1 MPMRDSKMPDDW
13 IAQAVAANPFKKQQA
28 EGLWCTCP
36 GRLAFTHLWKPNPNN
51 KNDDGTPKDTPQYET
66 TLLLPPG
73 AMEQINAIVWPEV
86 YGMLKASWPQQ
97 IGADGMPFGLHI
109 PWRDQGEKQQFSG
122 YTKGL
127 PFMRFTSQY
136 KPQVVDPA
144 GNPIVTED
152 RIYAGAWAIL
162 SFNFFEFGKTPPRPK
177 KGISLGLQGVMMI
190 ADDTK
195 LAGGAPDPKTAFAG
209 VQVNAR
215 FDPSAAFAGAAPG
228 APPPPPGSIMPPP
241 QQVAPPRPL
250 APPPPPA
257 ARPPAPPAPAAPPG
271 TPAAPPGAPG
281 APAFVL

>member
-73 AMEQINAIVWPEV
+73 AQEQINAIIWPEV
-86 YGMLKASWPQQ
+86 YAMMKAGWPQQ
-97 IGADGMPFGLHI
+97 FGSDGMPFGLHT
-109 PWRDQGEKQQFSG
+109 PWRDQGEKQQFAG

-127 PFMRFTSQY
+127 PFMRFTTQY
-136 KPQVVDPA
+136 KPQIVDPA

-152 RIYAGAWAIL
+152 RVYAGAWAII
-162 SFNFFEFGKTPPRPK
+162 SFNFFEFGKSPPRPK
-177 KGISLGLQGVMMI
+177 KGISLGLQGVMLV

-228 APPPPPGSIMPPP
+228 APPPPPPPGSIMPPP
-241 QQVAPPRPL
+241 QQVAPPPRPL
-250 APPPPPA
+250 APPA
-257 ARPPAPPAPAAPPG
+257 PPAPPAPAAPPG

>member
-1 MPMRDSKMPDDW
+1 MPMRDSKIPDDW

-73 AMEQINAIVWPEV
+73 AMEQINAIIWPEV
-86 YGMLKASWPQQ
+86 YAMMKAGWPQQ
-97 IGADGMPFGLHI
+97 FGSDGMPFGLHI

-152 RIYAGAWAIL
+152 RVYAGAWAII
-162 SFNFFEFGKTPPRPK
+162 SFNFFEFGKSPPRPK
-177 KGISLGLQGVMMI
+177 KGISLGLQGVMLV

-228 APPPPPGSIMPPP
+228 VPPPPPGSIMPPP
-241 QQVAPPRPL
+241 QPVAPGYA
-250 APPPPPA
+250 APTPPPA
-257 ARPPAPPAPAAPPG
+257 ARPPAPPAPVAPPG

>member
-51 KNDDGTPKDTPQYET
+51 KNDDGTPKDAPQYET

-73 AMEQINAIVWPEV
+73 AQEQINAIIWPEV
-86 YGMLKASWPQQ
+86 YAMMKAGWPQQ
-97 IGADGMPFGLHI
+97 FGSDGMPFGLHT
-109 PWRDQGEKQQFSG
+109 PWRDQGEKQQFAG

-127 PFMRFTSQY
+127 PFMRFTTQY
-136 KPQVVDPA
+136 KPQIVDPA

-152 RIYAGAWAIL
+152 RVYAGAWAII
-162 SFNFFEFGKTPPRPK
+162 SFNFFEFGKSPPRPK
-177 KGISLGLQGVMMI
+177 KGISLGLQGVMLV

-195 LAGGAPDPKTAFAG
+195 LSGGAPDPKVAFAG

-228 APPPPPGSIMPPP
+228 VPPPPPGSIMPPP
-241 QQVAPPRPL
+241 QRVA
-250 APPPPPA
+250 PPPA